1 MTFHEGVGALRADG
15 RAPDEIRP
23 VRIIRGYLKFPQGSC
38 LVEAGDTKVICTAMV
53 EDKVPPFMKGT
64 GSGWITAEYSMLPGA
79 TATRTG
85 REVSRG
91 RPGGRTVEIQRII
104 GRSLRAAVDLS
115 AVGERTFWIDCDV
128 IQADGGT
135 RTASITGGFVA
146 LMLALNVVAER
157 EAWQVFPALDYIAAI
172 SVGVVGGVP
181 VVDLPYAEDSTA
193 EVDMNVVMTGSGEFI
208 EVQGTGEHAP
218 FSKDR
223 LHALLGLA
231 EGGIRKLM
239 DVQREALG
247 PVAAKIRTYR
257 RASDDK
263 DPAGVKA

>member
-1 MTFHEGVGALRADG
+1 MTRDERVGTLRADG
-15 RAPDEIRP
+15 RAPDETRP
-23 VRIIRGYLKFPQGSC
+23 VRITPGYLKFPHGSC
-38 LVEAGDTKVICTAMV
+38 LVETGDTRVICTAMV
-53 EDKVPPFMKGT
+53 EEKVPPFMKGT

-79 TATRTG
+79 TATRTA

-146 LMLALNVVAER
+146 LMLALNVVAEK
-157 EAWQVFPALDYIAAI
+157 EGWQAFPALDYIAGI
-172 SVGVVGGVP
+172 SVGIVDGIA
-181 VVDLPYAEDSTA
+181 VVDLPYAEDSVA
-193 EVDMNVVMTGSGEFI
+193 QVDMNVVMTGKGEFI

-218 FSKDR
+218 FSKER
-223 LHALLGLA
+223 LDALLALA
-231 EGGIRKLM
+231 AGGIRSLM
-239 DVQREALG
+239 AIQREALG
-247 PVAAKIRTYR
+247 PIADKIGTYPG
-257 RASDDK
+257 SGK
-263 DPAGVKA
+263 SSFGV

>member
-1 MTFHEGVGALRADG
+1 LRADG

-23 VRIIRGYLKFPQGSC
+23 TRITPGYLKFPQGSC
-38 LVEAGDTKVICTAMV
+38 LIECGDTRVICTAMV
-53 EDKVPPFMKGT
+53 EDKVPPFVKGT

-79 TATRTG
+79 TATRSA

-91 RPGGRTVEIQRII
+91 RPGGRTVEIQRLI

-135 RTASITGGFVA
+135 RTASVTGGFVA
-146 LMLALNVVAER
+146 LVLALNAVAEK
-157 EAWQVFPALDYIAAI
+157 EGWPVFPAVDYIAAI
-172 SVGVVGGVP
+172 SVGVVNGTP
-181 VVDLPYAEDSTA
+181 VVDLPYTEDFTA
-193 EVDMNVVMTGSGEFI
+193 EVDMNVVMTGKGEFI

-223 LHALLGLA
+223 LHDLLALA

-239 DVQREALG
+239 TIQKEALG
-247 PVAAKIRTYR
+247 PIADKIGTHVRQGEG
-257 RASDDK
+257 SS
-263 DPAGVKA
+263 PLGV